1 MVETESKGFHAILT
15 PVVINMYTQVLLKR
29 NPGFPIFLLLGLP
42 NFVSTTLSSR
52 KTSNTQETA
61 NNFSNKS
68 QARGWLWLAME
79 TWATRAHVCMLC
91 YSEHTKPEER
101 KRTEGTMPS
110 SRQPG
115 ESFTVRSSAVFSSFS
130 LSPVPAGVSLH
141 WERGGDKMV
150 RYTLKNGKSSLGL
163 NAISQAQLLTC
174 SFRLLKEPLHL
185 PALQWPELGCLWI
198 SPTRL
203 QLLQVPL
210 LRGLTVIYAI
220 PLWTLRAEHRT
231 WHVAPSQQLES
242 PGVSH
247 SVVSNSLW
255 PHGLQPASLL
265 CPWNSLDKNT
275 GVGSHSLLQGI
286 SSLIWNRI

>member
-91 YSEHTKPEER
+91 YSEHTKPKER

-141 WERGGDKMV
+141 WLLEK
-150 RYTLKNGKSSLGL
+150 
-163 NAISQAQLLTC
+163 QASEWC
-174 SFRLLKEPLHL
+174 RWS
-185 PALQWPELGCLWI
+185 A
-198 SPTRL
+198 
-203 QLLQVPL
+203 
-210 LRGLTVIYAI
+210 
-220 PLWTLRAEHRT
+220 LWTRPLSRA
-231 WHVAPSQQLES
+231 SGSLLES
-242 PGVSH
+242 AGR
-247 SVVSNSLW
+247 
-255 PHGLQPASLL
+255 
-265 CPWNSLDKNT
+265 T
-275 GVGSHSLLQGI
+275 GQDSTVPYCL
-286 SSLIWNRI
+286 